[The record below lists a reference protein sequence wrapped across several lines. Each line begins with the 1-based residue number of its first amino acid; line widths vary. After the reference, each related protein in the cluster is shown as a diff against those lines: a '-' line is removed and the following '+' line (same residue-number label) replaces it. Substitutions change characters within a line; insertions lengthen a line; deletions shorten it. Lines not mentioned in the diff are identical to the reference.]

1 MKSSLLLALLA
12 ALIAAAGQTL
22 LKQVMTNIGV
32 VENLTAAGLL
42 ALIGKLVRQPLF
54 YVAGVVY
61 VLGFASW
68 LVVLSRVD
76 LSFAYPILAIT
87 YVLVPLAGVVFF
99 NETVSPLRWFG
110 MLVII
115 AGTVLVGLS
124 QRGS

>member
-42 ALIGKLVRQPLF
+42 TLIGKLVRQPLF
-54 YVAGVVY
+54 YAAGVVY

-99 NETVSPLRWFG
+99 NETVPSLRWFG

-115 AGTVLVGLS
+115 AGIVLVGLS